1 MRNAGGMKSMKA
13 ARSATKASGKFTKA
27 NGNRRK
33 RFGSKTKERMRHM
46 ALYQAA
52 TVQAAAQENIAAA
65 ASLDV
70 DSPMSG
76 ELVSLKQ
83 LPDELFSSG
92 SMGQGIAVLP
102 KNGAVVAPCDGAV
115 MYNRNFCHLIGLIAG
130 NGIEVLIHIGLETTR
145 RPDNLFRCH
154 VKPDQRVKKGD
165 LLLTANLE
173 AMKKAGQSLY
183 TSVTITTP
191 DRHTRVV
198 PIGRTIRAG
207 ERLLTVS

>member
-1 MRNAGGMKSMKA
+1 MAVYQNATAQEA
-13 ARSATKASGKFTKA
+13 AR
-27 NGNRRK
+27 
-33 RFGSKTKERMRHM
+33 
-46 ALYQAA
+46 
-52 TVQAAAQENIAAA
+52 ENIAAA

-76 ELVSLKQ
+76 ELVALKQ

-92 SMGQGIAVLP
+92 AMGEGIAILP
-102 KNGAVVAPCDGAV
+102 KSGVVVAPCDGSV

-191 DRHTRVV
+191 DRNTRVV
-198 PIGRTIRAG
+198 PMGRTIRAG

>member
-1 MRNAGGMKSMKA
+1 MKKTNGMKRTGGMRDRM
-13 ARSATKASGKFTKA
+13 KA
-27 NGNRRK
+27 NGSRRK
-33 RFGSKTKERMRHM
+33 RSWRRTKERLRTM
-46 ALYQAA
+46 AIYQNATAQEAA
-52 TVQAAAQENIAAA
+52 RENIAAA

-76 ELVSLKQ
+76 ELVALKQ

-92 SMGQGIAVLP
+92 AMGEGIAILP
-102 KNGAVVAPCDGAV
+102 KSGVVVAPCDGSV

-191 DRHTRVV
+191 DRNTRVV
-198 PIGRTIRAG
+198 PMGRTIRAG

>member
-1 MRNAGGMKSMKA
+1 MKRTGGMRDKM
-13 ARSATKASGKFTKA
+13 KASGT
-27 NGNRRK
+27 RR
-33 RFGSKTKERMRHM
+33 RRSWRRTKERLRTM
-46 ALYQAA
+46 AIYQNATAQEAA
-52 TVQAAAQENIAAA
+52 RENIAAA

-76 ELVSLKQ
+76 ELVALKQ

-92 SMGQGIAVLP
+92 AMGEGIAILP
-102 KNGAVVAPCDGAV
+102 KSGVVVAPCDGSV

-191 DRHTRVV
+191 DRNTRVV
-198 PIGRTIRAG
+198 PMGRTIRAG